1 MGGVMPPEQ
10 LALTFEHLDLATKVY
25 PDQKRIESV
34 ATLTLTSSRPVPVLI
49 LDMYPKFAIAA
60 ITVDGRKIA
69 PSAYTNPQGQ
79 LRITLPEPIP
89 EIGRASCRERVCQ
102 YV

>member
-49 LDMYPKFAIAA
+49 LAMYPKFAIAA
-60 ITVDGRKIA
+60 ITVDGRKNA
-69 PSAYTNPQGQ
+69 LSAYPNPQGQ
-79 LRITLPEPIP
+79 LSLTLPAPHPPGKTFVNTE
-89 EIGRASCRERVCQ
+89 
-102 YV
+102 

>member
-69 PSAYTNPQGQ
+69 PDRKSVVQGKSVSVRVV
-79 LRITLPEPIP
+79 LGGRRIIKTKK
-89 EIGRASCRERVCQ
+89 Q
-102 YV
+102 QTY